1 MTQIAANA
9 TKKDRVVAELR
20 QLILSGAIPRGARI
34 QQEDIAAQLQVSIT
48 PVREALR
55 QLAAEGFV
63 VGEPHKGV
71 TVPLLDI
78 EDVKAVY
85 ITRRL
90 IEPYAF
96 ARASR
101 RFSRLDLAR
110 AHELTDAMEAANLA
124 GDPSGVSTANRD
136 FHFLFFE
143 RCGIP
148 GLTARLEEL
157 WDAFPWDMLMSTDRQ
172 HAVAEHRVILAAFE
186 IDDLDALRAAVEE
199 HLSRSYFRVF
209 DFLTGAPSDTD
220 PFALASS

>member
-1 MTQIAANA
+1 
-9 TKKDRVVAELR
+9 
-20 QLILSGAIPRGARI
+20 
-34 QQEDIAAQLQVSIT
+34 VS
-48 PVREALR
+48 
-55 QLAAEGFV
+55 
-63 VGEPHKGV
+63 EPHKGV

-78 EDVKAVY
+78 ADVKAVY

-101 RFSRLDLAR
+101 RFSRLDLAC

-124 GDPSGVSTANRD
+124 GDPSGVSVANRA

-172 HAVAEHRVILAAFE
+172 HAVEEHRVILKAFE
-186 IDDLDALRAAVEE
+186 QDDLEQLRRAVEE
-199 HLSRSYFRVF
+199 HLSRSYFRVHE
-209 DFLTGAPSDTD
+209 FLQGAPSATD
-220 PFALASS
+220 PFELTSD